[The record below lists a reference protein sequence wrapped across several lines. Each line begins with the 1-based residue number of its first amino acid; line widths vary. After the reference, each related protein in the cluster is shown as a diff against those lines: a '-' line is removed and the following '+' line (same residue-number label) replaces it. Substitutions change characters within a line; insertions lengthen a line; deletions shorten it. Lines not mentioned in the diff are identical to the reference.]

1 MRGSLAIIAV
11 AVLFLVIVDWCED
24 RAGFGDSNDV
34 KEGFYYR
41 RGYPYYYNRYPY
53 GYRGYMPWYNY
64 MSPSYWWY

>member
-1 MRGSLAIIAV
+1 MRSSLAIITL
-11 AVLFLVIVDWCED
+11 AVLFLLVVDWCERPD
-24 RAGFGDSNDV
+24 PNDV

-41 RGYPYYYNRYPY
+41 HGYPYYYNRYPY